1 MARPH
6 IYLVQLTSQ
15 IHPYFQREI
24 SPRERE
30 QRAVARTR
38 LHQAVEE
45 DQQIPSGWDTT
56 TSALSFLCFVE
67 TTIAFAT
74 VLALIVLRGHY
85 LFHWRVGAFPP
96 HKLADWRVRGR
107 KALIL
112 LLVGYGLWN
121 IDRELC
127 AQLRSVRAKMGLPWA
142 WLLELHG
149 WWHVLTAISA
159 DMAMSLVR
167 DVRSEL
173 SSSDNDRGVNEDKS
187 K

>member
-1 MARPH
+1 MP
-6 IYLVQLTSQ
+6 S
-15 IHPYFQREI
+15 
-24 SPRERE
+24 
-30 QRAVARTR
+30 
-38 LHQAVEE
+38 VEE

-112 LLVGYGLWN
+112 PLVGYGLWN
-121 IDRELC
+121 IDREFC